1 MSKSEKYILVSLEDE
16 RSKKIAESIS
26 NKTARKVLDYLSTK
40 EEAGTEEISKK
51 LNLPI
56 STIDYNLKNL
66 KKAGLVET
74 KHFEWSQKGK
84 RIVLYSVAKKL
95 IVIAP
100 KLSNLKKELKNII
113 PLVGIAAVIS
123 IIIQYFSSITRQPM
137 LQAAK
142 SEAGLVSD
150 LALNAAQFVPTA
162 VQQTSPS
169 YGLWFFFGALFIIVV
184 YLFNKSNQAK
194 RIAYFLYLS
203 QIE

>member
-113 PLVGIAAVIS
+113 PLVGIAAEIS

-142 SEAGLVSD
+142 SEAGVVSED

-184 YLFNKSNQAK
+184 Y
-194 RIAYFLYLS
+194 FLIKVIR
-203 QIE
+203 QKE

>member
-142 SEAGLVSD
+142 SEAGLVSED

-184 YLFNKSNQAK
+184 Y
-194 RIAYFLYLS
+194 FLIKVIR
-203 QIE
+203 QKE

>member
-184 YLFNKSNQAK
+184 Y
-194 RIAYFLYLS
+194 FLIKVIR
-203 QIE
+203 QKE

>member
-142 SEAGLVSD
+142 SEAGLVSED

-184 YLFNKSNQAK
+184 YLLIKVIRQK
-194 RIAYFLYLS
+194 
-203 QIE
+203 E

>member
-150 LALNAAQFVPTA
+150 LALNAAQFVPAA

-184 YLFNKSNQAK
+184 YLLIKVIRQK
-194 RIAYFLYLS
+194 
-203 QIE
+203 E

>member
-142 SEAGLVSD
+142 SEAGVVSED

-184 YLFNKSNQAK
+184 YLLIKVIRQK
-194 RIAYFLYLS
+194 
-203 QIE
+203 E

>member
-184 YLFNKSNQAK
+184 YLLIKVIRQK
-194 RIAYFLYLS
+194 
-203 QIE
+203 E

>member
-16 RSKKIAESIS
+16 RSKNIAESIS

-142 SEAGLVSD
+142 SEAGLVSED

-184 YLFNKSNQAK
+184 YLLIKVIRQK
-194 RIAYFLYLS
+194 
-203 QIE
+203 E